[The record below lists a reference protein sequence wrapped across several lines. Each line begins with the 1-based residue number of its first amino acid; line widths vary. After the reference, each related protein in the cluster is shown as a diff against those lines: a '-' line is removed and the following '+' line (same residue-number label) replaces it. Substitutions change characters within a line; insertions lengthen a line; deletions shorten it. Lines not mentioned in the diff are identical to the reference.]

1 MEAMIQTEKKQ
12 KQTGPDFTLEFID
25 YEIENSCDIK
35 ESTVKEECIY
45 HVKVTRN
52 DGKSAKIEITVPDL
66 YKGKWL

>member
-52 DGKSAKIEITVPDL
+52 DVIRQ
-66 YKGKWL
+66 